1 MQKLRCFLIVLMTIL
16 LAFTFGC
23 GEVNRKPDVDGDG
36 DTDVLSAHDAPA
48 ESSEGPVLPEGVERV
63 ADLVYSTQAGR
74 ELRLDIFRPR
84 FSKGPF
90 PAVILIHG
98 GRPTARDRHHYG
110 PLAAQLADRGLV
122 AVCIDYREALEAP
135 YPAAIEDARA
145 AFRWLETNAEEHHIV
160 PGAVAALGEGFGGY
174 VAAMLGV
181 ASDGTD
187 APSASAVVGI
197 HPVVDLPRFNPTGYS
212 YRFHLFLGFPRAQR
226 PDLWEQA
233 SPLEYVD
240 FRAAPFFLFHASKP
254 KRVPVEQ
261 STALVSAL
269 EEAGVEAE
277 LVSPE
282 GTGEDYLSAP
292 HDVPGFARSVA
303 RRLRNTL
310 WRLPDGVQVRKD
322 LVYASP
328 GGRDLRL
335 DLYLPERAA
344 GPLPAVLLIHGGGW
358 MWGGKGDLR
367 KAAAYLAARGF
378 AAACVEYRLA
388 KERIYPAAIDDAKA
402 AVRWLRANASVY
414 GIDAG
419 RIGVTGTSAGGHL
432 AAMLAVT
439 PDKTHFAEGGDSPGV
454 SAEVQAAVPISAA
467 VDMIALNHDD
477 PWSPGTFLGGRLHEI
492 PELWR
497 EASPTMYAEKASCAF
512 LFMHATEDGLCRYAY
527 VEAMRQK
534 LVSAGIRAEM
544 FTASG
549 GQHDFFWDLRFRDAA
564 LARMASFLE
573 EELGRGRST
582 PARRGE

>member
-1 MQKLRCFLIVLMTIL
+1 MTIL

-48 ESSEGPVLPEGVERV
+48 ESSEDPVLPEGVERV
-63 ADLVYSTQAGR
+63 ADLVYSTKAGR
-74 ELRLDIFRPR
+74 ELRLDVFRPR

-98 GRPTARDRHHYG
+98 GRPGPRDRHHYG

-145 AFRWLETNAEEHHIV
+145 AIRWLETNAEKHRILS
-160 PGAVAALGEGFGGY
+160 GAVAALGEGFGGY

-181 ASDGTD
+181 ASDGTG

-197 HPVVDLPRFNPTGYS
+197 NPVVDLPNYNPISQSEYS
-212 YRFHLFLGFPRAQR
+212 YVFHLFLGFPRAQR
-226 PDLWEQA
+226 PDLWKQA

-240 FRAAPFFLFHASKP
+240 SRAAPFFLFHASKP
-254 KRVPVEQ
+254 KRVPIEQ
-261 STALVSAL
+261 STALVRAL
-269 EEAGVEAE
+269 EEAGVEVK
-277 LVSPE
+277 LFSPE
-282 GTGEDYLSAP
+282 GTGGELLSAP
-292 HDVPGFARSVA
+292 HDVPRFARSVA
-303 RRLRNTL
+303 GHLRNTL

-335 DLYLPERAA
+335 DLYLPDHAA
-344 GPLPAVLLIHGGGW
+344 DPRPAVLLIHGGGW
-358 MWGGKGDLR
+358 MWGGKDELR
-367 KAAAYLAARGF
+367 GAAAYLAARGF

-402 AVRWLRANASVY
+402 AVRWLRANATVY
-414 GIDAG
+414 GVDGG
-419 RIGVTGTSAGGHL
+419 RIGVAGTSAGAHI

-439 PDKTHFAEGGDSPGV
+439 PDKTHFAEGRDSPGV
-454 SAEVQAAVPISAA
+454 SVEVQAAVPISAP
-467 VDMIALNHDD
+467 VDMIALNRDD

-512 LFMHATEDGLCRYAY
+512 LFMHATEDGLCRYAH

-544 FTASG
+544 FTATG
-549 GQHDFFWDLRFRDAA
+549 GEHDFFWDLRFRDAA

-573 EELGRGRST
+573 EELGRGRSA
-582 PARRGE
+582 PARKDE